1 MREIFVGIGFVLR
14 QTLLQLVEITKLAKP
29 LMNKSSKIE
38 FNRPTK
44 YTLLEVLGNGACGE
58 TVHLRDE
65 GMDADF
71 VAKKYLPII
80 AEKDDPDLFSELL
93 GRFRDEAR
101 ILFRLNHPN
110 IVRVFNYFDYSE
122 YKTSYIL
129 MEYVSGT
136 ELLDYLKQYPAK
148 ADRVFEGVVDGFAH
162 LQSRG
167 ILHRDIR
174 PANILIEETGTPKII
189 DFGFGKEI
197 DIGKSG
203 DDRKS
208 ISLNWWC
215 ETPPEFSDA
224 KYDFQTEVYFVGK
237 LFQLAIQECGLSD
250 FKYRLLLISMCNP
263 DRASRTAS
271 FEDVKRSINEGKF
284 SELAFSEGEIGTY
297 RSFAKALS
305 EVVSSIQSDARFD
318 REPAKV
324 LNKLEELYRK
334 TMLEE
339 TLAAPNKL
347 VSVFVLGSFR
357 FWTSTEVEVETLLK
371 FIELMR
377 GLSEEKRSIV
387 LENLIL
393 RLEACERTEPKIDYD
408 DIPF

>member
-1 MREIFVGIGFVLR
+1 MSK
-14 QTLLQLVEITKLAKP
+14 TK
-29 LMNKSSKIE
+29 KIE
-38 FNRPTK
+38 FNRPAK
-44 YTLLEVLGNGACGE
+44 YTLLDVLGNGACGE
-58 TVHLRDE
+58 TVRLRDE

-80 AEKDDPDLFSELL
+80 SENQDPALFSELL

-110 IVRVFNYFDYSE
+110 VVRVFNYFDYSE

-129 MEYVSGT
+129 MEYVSGL
-136 ELLDYLKQYPAK
+136 ELLDYLKQNPAN

-162 LQSRG
+162 LQLRG
-167 ILHRDIR
+167 VLHRDIR
-174 PANILIEETGTPKII
+174 PANILIEESGTPKII

-197 DIGKSG
+197 DLEQST

-215 ETPPEFSDA
+215 ETPPEFDDSI
-224 KYDFQTEVYFVGK
+224 YDFQTEVYFVGK

-250 FKYRLLLISMCNP
+250 FKYRLLLVSMCDP
-263 DRASRTAS
+263 DRASRTGS

-284 SELAFSEGEIGTY
+284 SELSFSDGEIDTY
-297 RSFAKALS
+297 RKFAGALS
-305 EVVSSIQSDARFD
+305 EVVSSIRSDARFD
-318 REPAKV
+318 RDPGKV
-324 LNKLEELYRK
+324 LGKLEELYRK

-339 TLAAPNKL
+339 KLAAPNKL
-347 VSVFVLGSFR
+347 VSVFVLGAFR
-357 FWTSTEVEVETLLK
+357 YWTSTEIEVETLLK
-371 FIELMR
+371 FIELLR

-387 LENLIL
+387 LDNLIL
-393 RLEACERTEPKIDYD
+393 RLEASERTEPKLEDD